1 MYPNKQAQPG
11 GYSPYAPQQPG
22 APTQGY
28 NAPYPPDPLQMQGG
42 YQPVQPGFQPGYQ
55 PGVYPPPGGQP
66 QPVSRSTSIVDLEQG
81 RISI

>member
-1 MYPNKQAQPG
+1 MNPNKQAQPG

-42 YQPVQPGFQPGYQ
+42 YQPPQQPGFQ
-55 PGVYPPPGGQP
+55 PGVYPPPGGHP
-66 QPVSRSTSIVDLEQG
+66 QAVSCSNNFKLNSNVE
-81 RISI
+81 S

>member
-22 APTQGY
+22 APVQGY

-42 YQPVQPGFQPGYQ
+42 YQPVQQPGF
-55 PGVYPPPGGQP
+55 YPPPAGQP
-66 QPVSRSTSIVDLEQG
+66 QAVSLVS
-81 RISI
+81 